1 MKLSVVIPVFN
12 EAATFQDLLR
22 KVLEAPIGID
32 REVIVVD
39 DGSTDGT
46 REVLSALS
54 DPAVQVILRERNGG
68 KGAAVRD
75 GLARATGEI
84 VLIQDADLEYDPAE
98 YPRLLAPIL
107 SGKVDVVYGTRFKGE
122 TRVLFFWHYLGNR
135 FLSLAANVLFNTTL
149 SDIETCYKVMR
160 VEALKG
166 IRLKCDRFG
175 FDPEITA
182 KLLKRRVRIAEV
194 PITYYGR
201 DYSEGK
207 KIRWRDG
214 FVVLGALLRFRF
226 LD

>member
-1 MKLSVVIPVFN
+1 MKLSVIVPVYN
-12 EAATFQDLLR
+12 EIRTIGEILR
-22 KVLEAPIGID
+22 RVLEVPLD
-32 REVIVVD
+32 KEVVVVD
-39 DGSTDGT
+39 DRSTDGT
-46 REVLSALS
+46 REWLLAQT
-54 DPAVQVILRERNGG
+54 DPRIVVVPRERNGG